1 MAWEKWGHIGE
12 PTTAPVLSPARGP
25 PACEEAFDQTPLFDP
40 LAPAPEPAFE
50 FDQCATRRSPSS
62 ACRVWLLTSLTQV
75 RPTLS
80 ASAGYLLAPVYLTR
94 P

>member
-50 FDQCATRRSPSS
+50 FDQCAT
-62 ACRVWLLTSLTQV
+62 
-75 RPTLS
+75 
-80 ASAGYLLAPVYLTR
+80 G
-94 P
+94 